1 MSFAHPAIVFSI
13 MAFQLEAP
21 QKLGIS
27 AYLYSSI
34 SGLVQNAVRGIP
46 LGQTAGQQLLR
57 EFQSYIQE
65 AVDKIENLAEEDFGA
80 VAPGIEIAQ
89 MKHERV
95 NIRIFMS

>member
-1 MSFAHPAIVFSI
+1 M
-13 MAFQLEAP
+13 
-21 QKLGIS
+21 GIS
-27 AYLYSSI
+27 AFLYSSI

-57 EFQSYIQE
+57 EFQTYIQE
-65 AVDKIENLAEEDFGA
+65 AVEKIELLEEDDFGA
-80 VAPGIEIAQ
+80 VAPGLEISQ